1 MSIYLYIKAHGYF
14 LRRLRTFIVCYGLQH
29 GLVITMKLLRTIDMF
44 FTNLYISA
52 HGHHHYIIYSSI
64 HSAHPELCRLLCVL
78 QFFVSPDSFF
88 YSSRPPDHVSI
99 FVTRILLA
107 SHSTFYIFC
116 SHHFVA
122 QHFLPF
128 YFFHHLTFSLLVSC
142 HSSSA
147 PLCSSSSCL
156 QTPSATTAVQLAGR
170 PLHCPGSTAW
180 RRGPSVIA
188 ALIPW

>member
-14 LRRLRTFIVCYGLQH
+14 LRHLRTFIDCYGLQH

-88 YSSRPPDHVSI
+88 YSSRPPDRSAATFPSLSHAFYSLRILHFTFSVHIILSLSI
-99 FVTRILLA
+99 F
-107 SHSTFYIFC
+107 SHFTFF
-116 SHHFVA
+116 
-122 QHFLPF
+122 
-128 YFFHHLTFSLLVSC
+128 
-142 HSSSA
+142 
-147 PLCSSSSCL
+147 
-156 QTPSATTAVQLAGR
+156 TT
-170 PLHCPGSTAW
+170 
-180 RRGPSVIA
+180 
-188 ALIPW
+188 